1 MCTLTPMHL
10 CDLLECVC
18 VLMYVKL
25 VHSNTQWCPGAS
37 FPLLWGCLWFRQ
49 PHQGA
54 SVCACICLHVFE
66 SHPGSSQ
73 VQLGPSFLQTFL
85 SCVRS
90 RQARVIQGFLQPF
103 SSHRYES
110 QGDTDTTSQ
119 RQLSTIPRKDTEVR
133 ESSSSP
139 SGRTSGK

>member
-25 VHSNTQWCPGAS
+25 VHSNTQWCPGTS

-85 SCVRS
+85 SCVRF

-119 RQLSTIPRKDTEVR
+119 RQLSTIPRKDTKVR
-133 ESSSSP
+133 GSSSSP